1 MKTIRTKPAFKF
13 VAVFAPLLAVAPILL
28 GLDGGWIVLHLLG
41 GATALVILI
50 YSAYALPTP
59 WRWYAAVGVIISI
72 VTIAVVTD
80 GGSIGP
86 ALQIG
91 MLLLLGAI
99 YVASVFWPHDP
110 RPT

>member
-1 MKTIRTKPAFKF
+1 ML
-13 VAVFAPLLAVAPILL
+13 APLLAVAPIVL
-28 GLDGGWIVLHLLG
+28 GLDGGWIALHLLG

-50 YSAYALPTP
+50 YSAYTLPTP

-86 ALQIG
+86 AIQIG
-91 MLLLLGAI
+91 MLLVLGSI
-99 YVASVFWPHDP
+99 YVSAVFWPHK
-110 RPT
+110 